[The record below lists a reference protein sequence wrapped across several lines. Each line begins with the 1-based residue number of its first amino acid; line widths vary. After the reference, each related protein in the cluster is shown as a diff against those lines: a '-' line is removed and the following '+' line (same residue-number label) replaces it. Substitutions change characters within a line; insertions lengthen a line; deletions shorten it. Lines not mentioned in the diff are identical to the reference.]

1 MNSVE
6 KLKDWVVDGIP
17 QFWLSLQYEQLTT
30 NFDKKILEKANQ
42 IFFLFPQNR
51 TEGIGPLHGLNSW
64 KTEEIEVWRASK
76 HQTFTVQIN

>member
-17 QFWLSLQYEQLTT
+17 QFWLSLQYEQITT

-42 IFFLFPQNR
+42 IFFFF
-51 TEGIGPLHGLNSW
+51 H
-64 KTEEIEVWRASK
+64 KIELK
-76 HQTFTVQIN
+76 G